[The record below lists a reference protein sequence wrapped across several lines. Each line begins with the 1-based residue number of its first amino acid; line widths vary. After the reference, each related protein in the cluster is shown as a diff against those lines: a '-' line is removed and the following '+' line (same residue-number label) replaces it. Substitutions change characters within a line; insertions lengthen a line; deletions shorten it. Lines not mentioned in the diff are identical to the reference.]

1 MKVMDDLID
10 KDEVY
15 KIVGACLDV
24 YNTLGFGYLEA
35 VYQEALAL
43 ELGMRNIPFE
53 QEKGIGICY
62 KGQVL
67 AKKYY
72 ADFFCFNKVIV
83 ETKAVLNLAPEYVAQ
98 TLNYLKATDV
108 RVAVLVNF
116 GHPQRLQW
124 KRLVF

>member
-1 MKVMDDLID
+1 MGELID

-15 KIVGACLDV
+15 KIVGACLDI
-24 YNTLGFGYLEA
+24 YNALGFGYLEA
-35 VYQEALAL
+35 VYQEALAI
-43 ELGMRNIPFE
+43 ELDKRDIPFE
-53 QEKGIGICY
+53 QEKEIGICY

-67 AKKYY
+67 EKKYY
-72 ADFFCFNKVIV
+72 ADFFCFDKIIV
-83 ETKAVLNLAPEYVAQ
+83 ETKAVANLAPEHVAQ
-98 TLNYLKATDV
+98 TLNYLKATGA

>member
-1 MKVMDDLID
+1 MSNLID

-24 YNTLGFGYLEA
+24 YNTLGVGYLEA

-43 ELGMRNIPFE
+43 ELGMRRIPFE
-53 QEKGIGICY
+53 QEKEIRIRY
-62 KGQVL
+62 KGQML
-67 AKKYY
+67 LKKYY
-72 ADFFCFNKVIV
+72 ADLFCFDKVIV
-83 ETKAVLNLAPEYVAQ
+83 ETKAVANLTPEHIAQ
-98 TLNYLKATDV
+98 TLNYLKATNV
-108 RVAVLVNF
+108 KVAVLVNF